1 MDGWIGKVLRVNL
14 STGKVSTEALDP
26 GLAKDY
32 IGARGLGT
40 KIMTDEVDPKVD
52 PLSPENKLI
61 FVPGPLTGTFAPS
74 AGRYTVVTKGALTG
88 AIASAN
94 SGGTWGPALKFAGYD
109 AVIVEGA
116 APKPVYLWI
125 KNAKVEIRDASHLW
139 GKDVPETSD
148 AIRAETDDDAK
159 IACIGPAGENRVL
172 FACIM
177 NDLHRAAG
185 RSGVGAVM
193 GSKNLKA
200 IAVVGTGAVTCA
212 DPKAFESAVV
222 KARDKINKHPVGGA
236 GLRLYGTDVLTNI
249 LNQIGGYPTKN
260 YQDGHFPTAD
270 KLGGET
276 LAATLLQRPKGCFSC
291 IISCGRV
298 TKVTN
303 PKYAGEG
310 EGPEYETSWGFG
322 GDCCIDDLDA
332 VTKANYLCNE
342 YGMDAISMAVTVA
355 CAMELYEM
363 GLITKEDTGGIAL
376 EWGNAEAMVE
386 VTRLTGVGEGFGKKL
401 ALGSYRLA
409 ESCGHP
415 ELSMTVKKQEIPAYD
430 ARAVQGIGLNFATA
444 NCGAA
449 HVRGYTIAP
458 EVLGNPVKVDKD
470 TIEGKPALVILFQN
484 LTAAL
489 DATGACLFTTFG
501 IGADELAEMLGAVT
515 GVAYTSEDFMKCGD
529 RIWNLERQWNLNAGL
544 TANDDTLP
552 PRLLKEPI
560 KTGASK
566 GKLSR
571 LPEMLPEYYELRGW
585 DKNGVPTASKL
596 GELGLTA

>member
-26 GLAKDY
+26 DLAKDY

-61 FVPGPLTGTFAPS
+61 FMPGPLTGTFAPS

-109 AVIVEGA
+109 AVIIEGA

-222 KARDKINKHPVGGA
+222 KARDKIHKHPVGGA

-386 VTRLTGVGEGFGKKL
+386 VTRLTGIGEGFGKKL

-515 GVAYTSEDFMKCGD
+515 GVGYTSEDFMKCGD

>member
-109 AVIVEGA
+109 AVIIEGA

-222 KARDKINKHPVGGA
+222 NARDKIHKHPVGGA

-515 GVAYTSEDFMKCGD
+515 GVGYTSEDFMKCGD

>member
-109 AVIVEGA
+109 AVIIESA

-200 IAVVGTGAVTCA
+200 VAVVGTGAVTCA

-249 LNQIGGYPTKN
+249 LNQIGAYPTKN

-501 IGADELAEMLGAVT
+501 IGADELSEMLGAVT

-585 DKNGVPTASKL
+585 DKNGVPTANKL

>member
-61 FVPGPLTGTFAPS
+61 FMPGPLTGTFAPS

-109 AVIVEGA
+109 AVIIEGA

-125 KNAKVEIRDASHLW
+125 KNAKVEIRDASNLW

-200 IAVVGTGAVTCA
+200 VAVVGTGAVTCA

-222 KARDKINKHPVGGA
+222 KARDKIHKHPVGGA

-386 VTRLTGVGEGFGKKL
+386 VTRLTGIGEGFGKKL

-501 IGADELAEMLGAVT
+501 IGADELSEMLGAVT